1 MDRELLEELNE
12 MIDNGCSMAEVFEY
26 IEEHP
31 ELTKQKIEYIRQ
43 IQRAI
48 SKKKVN

>member
-1 MDRELLEELNE
+1 MTKDEA
-12 MIDNGCSMAEVFEY
+12 IKVYDKY

-31 ELTKQKIEYIRQ
+31 KLTKQKIEYIRQ

-48 SKKKVN
+48 SKKKEK

>member
-1 MDRELLEELNE
+1 MTEEQVKA
-12 MIDNGCSMAEVFEY
+12 IKAYDKY

-48 SKKKVN
+48 SKKKVGN

>member
-1 MDRELLEELNE
+1 MTKDEA
-12 MIDNGCSMAEVFEY
+12 IKVYDKY

-31 ELTKQKIEYIRQ
+31 ELTKQKVEYIRQ

-48 SKKKVN
+48 SKKKEK

>member
-1 MDRELLEELNE
+1 MTEEQVKAINAY
-12 MIDNGCSMAEVFEY
+12 DKY

-48 SKKKVN
+48 SKKKMKY

>member
-1 MDRELLEELNE
+1 MTEEQVKAIKAYDR
-12 MIDNGCSMAEVFEY
+12 Y
-26 IEEHP
+26 IEGHP

-48 SKKKVN
+48 SKKKEK